1 MANDR
6 GQMNWN
12 AYVNRGEDP
21 KPTDGNVVDNL
32 NDDWQVRTYTLYEMK
47 EKKQEMTENF
57 VWKNWRCNCMK
68 HTRE

>member
-57 VWKNWRCNCMK
+57 V
-68 HTRE
+68 